1 MIKYFSL
8 ESYEDTLNNIRLN
21 RTEQQQTVIDEYMS
35 PEARED
41 YMLSYMIDIEAEG
54 SASLLNLDEFKN
66 PFDYKMKITNG
77 TETKIQKVDLVETFN
92 YLLGLHV
99 KQMDFIRGFQV
110 IKGELRSG
118 EKVLIIWRNLLETTN
133 EDLEKFFVKQGYN
146 TRDSE
151 FDRIYVNGDNH
162 LENLKLEENKWKVV
176 LIEEEFKRLMFDVR
190 DV

>member
-1 MIKYFSL
+1 M
-8 ESYEDTLNNIRLN
+8 
-21 RTEQQQTVIDEYMS
+21 
-35 PEARED
+35 
-41 YMLSYMIDIEAEG
+41 
-54 SASLLNLDEFKN
+54 LNLDEFKN

>member
-1 MIKYFSL
+1 M
-8 ESYEDTLNNIRLN
+8 
-21 RTEQQQTVIDEYMS
+21 
-35 PEARED
+35 
-41 YMLSYMIDIEAEG
+41 
-54 SASLLNLDEFKN
+54 
-66 PFDYKMKITNG
+66 
-77 TETKIQKVDLVETFN
+77 
-92 YLLGLHV
+92 LGLHV
-99 KQMDFIRGFQV
+99 KQLDFIRGFQV